1 MACDLTKGRRGP
13 GIGPLWRLG
22 PHLPVW
28 LAALALAAGCG
39 SGTPSATPATRAAAA
54 RAAAAKKAANPAEA
68 RLLTMVNAVPSHK
81 PTTLPVQV
89 KFDLR
94 DRPQVAQPLDIEIV
108 IVPLSAAVDSVSG
121 AIEADEG
128 LDLVD
133 GASIPATDRPAEG
146 VPIEHNL
153 KVLPTR
159 DGIFTF
165 RVTLTVDSAGQTS
178 SETFSMPVI
187 AGAGMPAPPKPAAA
201 PGGRPPATP
210 PKTAALQ

>member
-1 MACDLTKGRRGP
+1 M
-13 GIGPLWRLG
+13 GPLWRLG
-22 PHLPVW
+22 PHLPAW
-28 LAALALAAGCG
+28 LAVLVLAAGCG
-39 SGTPSATPATRAAAA
+39 SGTTPSASTPAAHSAAP
-54 RAAAAKKAANPAEA
+54 KKPVNPAEA
-68 RLLTMVNAVPSHK
+68 RLRTMVSAVPDHK
-81 PTTLPVQV
+81 STTLPVQV

-94 DRPQVAQPLDIEIV
+94 DRPQVAQPLDIEVV
-108 IVPLSAAVDSVSG
+108 IVPLSGAVDRVSG
-121 AIEADEG
+121 AIEADAG

-165 RVTLTVDSAGQTS
+165 RVTITVDSAGQTS

-187 AGAGMPAPPKPAAA
+187 AGAGMPVPPKPAAA
-201 PGGRPPATP
+201 PGGKPLTTP

>member
-1 MACDLTKGRRGP
+1 MGP
-13 GIGPLWRLG
+13 RWRLAR
-22 PHLPVW
+22 HLPVW

-39 SGTPSATPATRAAAA
+39 SGTTPPATTAAAG
-54 RAAAAKKAANPAEA
+54 AAAAKPPNPAEA
-68 RLLTMVNAVPSHK
+68 RLRTMVNAVPGHK

-94 DRPQVAQPLDIEIV
+94 DRPQVAQPLDIELV

-121 AIEADEG
+121 SIEADEG

-133 GASIPATDRPAEG
+133 GASIPATDRPVEG

-165 RVTLTVDSAGQTS
+165 RVTITVDSAGQTS
-178 SETFSMPVI
+178 SDTFSMPLI
-187 AGAGMPAPPKPAAA
+187 AGAGITAPPKPAAA
-201 PGGRPPATP
+201 PAGKSRANP